1 VLSFFLSFYSVDYSD
16 LCLFS
21 WWNVNRGTSYLVWNS
36 QVSQYKQIPRSK
48 VLLCECIQS
57 FHSFYSRSCSEA
69 IYWEQTLLLSSKYN
83 EAQFSCVFERK
94 KTNTS
99 TILDKNPFFCVYNL
113 FVIIC
118 HWRLGLEGHV
128 LLRKNIFGR
137 EKCTGGPY
145 TCPALSYVLLKY
157 RSRPITSI
165 SKK

>member
-1 VLSFFLSFYSVDYSD
+1 MLIGELRIWFGILKSLNTNRYPEAKFYYVSSSNHSIPFILEAAVKQYIENKHFYYLLNIMKRSSPA
-16 LCLFS
+16 FS
-21 WWNVNRGTSYLVWNS
+21 
-36 QVSQYKQIPRSK
+36 
-48 VLLCECIQS
+48 
-57 FHSFYSRSCSEA
+57 
-69 IYWEQTLLLSSKYN
+69 
-83 EAQFSCVFERK
+83 RK
-94 KTNTS
+94 KNTS
-99 TILDKNPFFCVYNL
+99 TILDKNPLFCVYNL